1 MKIKTVKRQLGLFLV
16 NHFFAST
23 GAFGAK
29 RSLLRFAGF
38 DIGEGTK
45 VVGPFFCSAEV
56 HIGNNCWIGKI
67 FAATVT
73 ALSLSVIIAISV
85 RK

>member
-29 RSLLRFAGF
+29 RSLLRFAGHLISEKEQKLS
-38 DIGEGTK
+38 DL
-45 VVGPFFCSAEV
+45 S
-56 HIGNNCWIGKI
+56 
-67 FAATVT
+67 FAVPKFISEIT
-73 ALSLSVIIAISV
+73 AG
-85 RK
+85 